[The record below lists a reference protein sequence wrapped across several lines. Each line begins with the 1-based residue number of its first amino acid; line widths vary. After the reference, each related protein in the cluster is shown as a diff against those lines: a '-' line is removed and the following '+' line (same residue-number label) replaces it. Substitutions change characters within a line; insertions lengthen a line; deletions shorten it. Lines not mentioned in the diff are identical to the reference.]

1 MPSLPKWQATSLLQI
16 KSFLQVLAFHCYL
29 ELPTHLA
36 KNAQKPYERKN
47 HSCDVLPQQ
56 IE

>member
-1 MPSLPKWQATSLLQI
+1 MLSFPKWQATSLLQTNFI
-16 KSFLQVLAFHCYL
+16 LQVLAFHCYL

-36 KNAQKPYERKN
+36 QSARKTYERKN